1 MLRRVVDFS
10 LDNRWIVLS
19 LAVAVIAFGLYTMW
33 NIPIEAFTTG
43 LPGGR
48 KIHRL
53 NPGSSENALRLLP
66 LMASLAALLLF
77 AQLARRVYGDVS
89 HGALNY
95 AA

>member
-53 NPGSSENALRLLP
+53 NPWILGKCTAP
-66 LMASLAALLLF
+66 AALD
-77 AQLARRVYGDVS
+77 G
-89 HGALNY
+89 
-95 AA
+95 

>member
-1 MLRRVVDFS
+1 VAEKF
-10 LDNRWIVLS
+10 IVSIL
-19 LAVAVIAFGLYTMW
+19 
-33 NIPIEAFTTG
+33 
-43 LPGGR
+43 
-48 KIHRL
+48 
-53 NPGSSENALRLLP
+53 GSSENALRLLP